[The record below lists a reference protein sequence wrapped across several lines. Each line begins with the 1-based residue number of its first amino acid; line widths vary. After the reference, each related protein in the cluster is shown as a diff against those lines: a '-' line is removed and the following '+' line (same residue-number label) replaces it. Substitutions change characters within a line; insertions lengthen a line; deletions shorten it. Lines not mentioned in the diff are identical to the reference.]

1 MKEKLNE
8 IMKSFKEPFC
18 SEADFQHSLAWK
30 LHEEIPNANIILEY
44 PWKNENNENKMVY
57 YDIYVEVN
65 DQVHLIELKYRTKKI
80 EIEKYGQKIT
90 LKNHSAQD
98 MGCCHFWL
106 DVQRLENTKLKCDC
120 NYCIMLTNDKL
131 YFETGPKKGSI
142 YENFSLKEG
151 RDTSRPEEAEIKIK
165 EKDKERVKKYWPTD
179 GKEIIL
185 KNDYK
190 CEWKQ
195 CSKMPKSKNLC
206 SPKQYYEWKYLLL
219 EVTKRKQ
226 S

>member
-1 MKEKLNE
+1 MENTLRR
-8 IMKSFKEPFC
+8 IMESFKEPFC
-18 SEADFQHSLAWK
+18 SEADFQHSLAWE
-30 LHEEIPNANIILEY
+30 LHKEIADAKIILEY
-44 PWKNENNENKMVY
+44 PRQKDTRMFY
-57 YDIYVEVN
+57 YDIYVEVAGK
-65 DQVHLIELKYRTKKI
+65 VHLIELKYRTKEV
-80 EIEKYGQKIT
+80 EIEKYGQKIL
-90 LKNHSAQD
+90 LKNHRAQD

-106 DVQRLENTKLKCDC
+106 DVQRLEETEVKCDS

-151 RDTSRPEEAEIKIK
+151 RDTSRPEEAEFKIK

-179 GKEIIL
+179 GKEIVL